1 MVANFINNMGEQNHR
16 HYIDGFPSLAAF
28 IASDRDKSSMIFKKF
43 NRLAARN
50 LLILQSELA
59 QLESKLDEFDR
70 EDQRNRETLQ
80 CLRNWKDYKAMNG
93 IDSDR
98 MKLLAQIKTTLK
110 EYRA

>member
-1 MVANFINNMGEQNHR
+1 MTAQNHQR
-16 HYIDGFPSLAAF
+16 YIDGFPSLAAF
-28 IASDRDKSSMIFKKF
+28 IASDRDRSSVIFKKF

-59 QLESKLDEFDR
+59 ELESKLDAYDQ
-70 EDQRNRETLQ
+70 EDQRSRETLQ
-80 CLRNWKDYKAMNG
+80 CLRNWEDYKAMNG